1 MPGMIVP
8 TCTYLS
14 PSCPALDLRITLTFS
29 GDSFSDHLNSLLDPV
44 FQSSANFS
52 LSTIHR
58 DLPYCSQD
66 LGSVHRHL
74 FYASPGILSELPS
87 TPEIF
92 PFWNNLAT
100 LLLLTQAFKP
110 SGLLVLPQQQ
120 EQKQYTLSPWKNV
133 FKTSL
138 RWVFCHLPQK
148 CSDSN

>member
-8 TCTYLS
+8 TCTYPS

-29 GDSFSDHLNSLLDPV
+29 GDSFSDHLNSLLDPI

-58 DLPYCSQD
+58 DLPYGSQD
-66 LGSVHRHL
+66 LGSVHRPL

-100 LLLLTQAFKP
+100 LLPLTQAFKP

-120 EQKQYTLSPWKNV
+120 EQKTIHP
-133 FKTSL
+133 
-138 RWVFCHLPQK
+138 LPLKK
-148 CSDSN
+148 CF